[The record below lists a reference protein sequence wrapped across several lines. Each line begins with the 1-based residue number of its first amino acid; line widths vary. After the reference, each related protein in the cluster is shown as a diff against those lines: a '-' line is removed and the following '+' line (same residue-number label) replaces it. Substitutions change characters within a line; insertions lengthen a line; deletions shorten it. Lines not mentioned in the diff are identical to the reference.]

1 MKSKR
6 SRSINWLTTLDL
18 ENFIRK
24 YANKK
29 TVTAFLGV
37 FSIDQLP
44 PEKLPFARLPV
55 LFIVNTNPS
64 NLPGQHWKA
73 VFIGKNRNGEIFDS
87 LAAPISLKL
96 QQWMTRNTHR
106 WITSK
111 LTLQNPLSASCG
123 GYVLYYVMTRLHYNS
138 LKACVKPFSRNIY
151 DNDEIMQ
158 LFYNSVSRRKK

>member
-1 MKSKR
+1 MKSNN
-6 SRSINWLTTLDL
+6 SINWLTTLDL

-24 YANKK
+24 YANNK
-29 TVTAFLGV
+29 TLAAFLGV
-37 FSIDQLP
+37 FPIDRL
-44 PEKLPFARLPV
+44 PEKLPRRLPV

-73 VFIGKNRNGEIFDS
+73 VFISTNREGEIFDS

-96 QQWMTRNTHR
+96 QRWMTRNTRR

-111 LTLQNPLSASCG
+111 LTLQNPLAASCG
-123 GYVLYYVMTRLHYNS
+123 GYVLYYVMTRLQCNS
-138 LKACVKPFSRNIY
+138 LKACVKPFSKNVF

-158 LFYNSVSRRKK
+158 LFYNAVSNNKKRKK